1 MSDDESDITLTF
13 EWILRGEGCEVD
25 SFNDP
30 QAALSNFSL
39 GIYDIALIDVK
50 MPKMDGIY
58 LYRKL
63 KNIDD
68 NVKYCLITAYGVP
81 YDTLKRDHPDLD
93 VEWFI
98 RKPISI
104 EQLVNEIRSKLH
116 S

>member
-1 MSDDESDITLTF
+1 M
-13 EWILRGEGCEVD
+13 RGEGYEVD

-30 QAALSNFSL
+30 QTALSNFSP

-50 MPKMDGIY
+50 MPKIDGID

-68 NVKYCLITAYGVP
+68 NVKYCFITAYGVQ
-81 YDTLKRDHPDLD
+81 YDTLKRDYPGLD
-93 VEWFI
+93 VDWFI
-98 RKPISI
+98 RKPINT
-104 EQLVNEIRSKLH
+104 EQLVNEIKSFQ